1 MLAGL
6 STSLLLLGENKR
18 DGRSGGERW
27 GSGGGRRE
35 NRRKRAKEV
44 LAVRKAWERNGVLAA
59 DSDSEVAGRV
69 ESADIEQERWGK
81 LDFRYYS

>member
-1 MLAGL
+1 M
-6 STSLLLLGENKR
+6 GENKR

-59 DSDSEVAGRV
+59 TLIVLS
-69 ESADIEQERWGK
+69 
-81 LDFRYYS
+81 FRLIIIIRLNFFLFIALKYVLTSFFPHF